1 MGPEKSVMPMDFQ
14 QMMKQAA
21 GLQQKMQEAQE
32 SIAALEAEGVAGGG
46 LVRVVINGKGYARK
60 VTIDPALFSEEEKE
74 VLEDLVAAAI
84 NDGKAKLEADTAE
97 KMKEMTAGLPLPPGM
112 KLPF

>member
-1 MGPEKSVMPMDFQ
+1 MDFQ

-32 SIAALEAEGVAGGG
+32 SLAALEAEGVAGGG

-60 VTIDPALFSEEEKE
+60 VSIDPSMFSEEDKE
-74 VLEDLVAAAI
+74 VLEDLIAAAI

>member
-1 MGPEKSVMPMDFQ
+1 MDFQ
-14 QMMKQAA
+14 KMMQQAA

-32 SIAALEAEGVAGGG
+32 SLAALEAEGLAGGG
-46 LVRVVINGKGYARK
+46 LVRVMINGKGYARK
-60 VTIDPALFSEEEKE
+60 VSIDPSLFAEDDKE
-74 VLEDLVAAAI
+74 VLEDLIAAAI
-84 NDGKAKLEADTAE
+84 NDAKAKLEADTAE